1 MDSSV
6 VIDANPGLS
15 PSRFVKVFMHGK
27 AFGRKINLALH
38 NSYDSLSLTLKR
50 LGSNYSLSQEELN
63 NLAMNEEDGA
73 ADDNDFVLWYENVDG
88 DRLFLGAVP
97 WELFTISV
105 KKIYIAPPENQDD
118 NGDYLEEGAGDN
130 GDGNGGAAVG
140 DEVAIGEDEEAPA
153 AAADAA
159 AAGAAEEVGDGVAIA
174 EDEEVLD
181 AAGEAEEAGDGAAI
195 GEVEDAGSVAGDI
208 GDGSV
213 EDADMPEI

>member
-73 ADDNDFVLWYENVDG
+73 ADDNDFVLW
-88 DRLFLGAVP
+88 
-97 WELFTISV
+97 LFTISV

-140 DEVAIGEDEEAPA
+140 DEVAI
-153 AAADAA
+153 
-159 AAGAAEEVGDGVAIA
+159 AAEEVGDGVAIA